1 MPASTIETAET
12 LEIAKTNPAAAASER
27 EARIARAVKHYTDQ
41 DPTLFP
47 EAVAHI
53 LTPNRRR
60 TTTKRASETP

>member
-1 MPASTIETAET
+1 MSAITIETAEM
-12 LEIAKTNPAAAASER
+12 LEIAKTNPAAVASER
-27 EARIARAVKHYTDQ
+27 DVRIARAVKHYTDQ

-60 TTTKRASETP
+60 TATKRASETP